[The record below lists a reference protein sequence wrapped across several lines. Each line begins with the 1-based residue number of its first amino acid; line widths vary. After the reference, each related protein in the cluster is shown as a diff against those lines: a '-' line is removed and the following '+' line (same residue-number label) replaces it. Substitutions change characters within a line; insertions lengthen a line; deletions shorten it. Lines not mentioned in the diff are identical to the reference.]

1 MATKKDKLLAKLKA
15 NEWDTDSWSAYLL
28 ECTKTNDV
36 DTTREAYEEILKQ
49 FPTLARQWINYI
61 EFEQKNKAYD
71 KVEAL
76 FGRCL
81 LYVPSIDLWKC
92 YLNYIRKTHSP
103 ANFPPERKAEARAT
117 INKAFEFVLNHIGL
131 DKDSASIWIDYIQF
145 IRAKETTTPYEEQRK
160 MDELR
165 RVYQRALVIPLN
177 NIEQLWK
184 DYDNYEMSLN
194 KQLAKKLLA
203 ERSPAYMT
211 ARTALREMKN
221 LIEPIEKAQ
230 KIWMPKPPS
239 WSEKECS
246 VLAMWKRYIAWEKS
260 NPLQFEEKEKPSLIA
275 RVVYAYRL
283 ALAMLRQYPE
293 VWYDAAAYLSE
304 NGKVDDAVAMLKT
317 GIEILPRSLL
327 LNFSLAE
334 IEESRKKDFN
344 DIKPIF
350 DILISGLEHQIIDI
364 TAKYDSQRDRYMN
377 AKGVSNDSL
386 EHGEGSGAA
395 VEEEWDGEARELE
408 RGKLRV
414 IEKEI
419 EEKVEE
425 HRKRDI
431 DATRKALTLAWIV
444 YMRTARRT
452 QGVKGAREIFKNARK
467 SPNCTYHIFVA
478 SALMEYHCSKD
489 SKVAGKL
496 FELGMKSL
504 DLAEDKHAHH
514 YVGHYLDFLVG
525 INDENNARAL
535 FERALSA
542 MPAARS
548 RQIWTKF
555 LEFENQYGDLTTF
568 LKNEKRR
575 KEAYPEE
582 LGTINEVNDVGERWR
597 YLDISNVGDI
607 ELGLADQRRTK
618 AASSTAQRSDERRKS
633 TSDSS
638 RVKYQNL
645 DPVHAERYPRPDLS
659 KWISFQPDAET
670 GTRRAGSPGA
680 KNPTQYVDSSSRSVT
695 QAGGQQQKPGPTV
708 LVPEALARFFA
719 SLPQPNTYNGPIIP
733 VNEVMEVLRQ
743 TQIPLTNVGP
753 AIVPIA
759 LQAEQ
764 HGDRFGG
771 DRSYDDPYRGGID
784 RDRERE
790 RERDRRAPRGKGDGR
805 PGPGGAGRGGGAGK
819 RKGRRDSDEEDY
831 GGHRGAPQGFK
842 RYRE

>member
-1 MATKKDKLLAKLKA
+1 
-15 NEWDTDSWSAYLL
+15 
-28 ECTKTNDV
+28 
-36 DTTREAYEEILKQ
+36 
-49 FPTLARQWINYI
+49 
-61 EFEQKNKAYD
+61 
-71 KVEAL
+71 
-76 FGRCL
+76 
-81 LYVPSIDLWKC
+81 
-92 YLNYIRKTHSP
+92 
-103 ANFPPERKAEARAT
+103 
-117 INKAFEFVLNHIGL
+117 
-131 DKDSASIWIDYIQF
+131 
-145 IRAKETTTPYEEQRK
+145 

-165 RVYQRALVIPLN
+165 RAYQRALVIPLN

-184 DYDNYEMSLN
+184 EYDNYENGLN

-230 KIWMPKPPS
+230 KMWMPKPPS

-275 RVVYAYRL
+275 RVSYAYRL

-304 NGKVDDAVAMLKT
+304 NGRVDDALAMLKT

-350 DILISGLEHQIIDI
+350 DTLISGLEQEMVEI
-364 TAKYDSQRDRYMN
+364 TAKYDSRRDRYMN
-377 AKGVSNDSL
+377 AKGVSNEFQ
-386 EHGEGSGAA
+386 EHGDGSGAA
-395 VEEEWDGEARELE
+395 AEEEWDGEARERE
-408 RGKLRV
+408 RGKLRE

-425 HRKRDI
+425 HRKKDT
-431 DATRKALTLAWIV
+431 DSTRKALTLAWIV

-452 QGVKGAREIFKNARK
+452 QGIKGAREIFKNARK
-467 SPNCTYHIFVA
+467 SPSCTYHLFVA

-504 DLAEDKHAHH
+504 DLAEDEHANQ
-514 YVGHYLDFLVG
+514 YVGHYLDFLIG
-525 INDENNARAL
+525 INDENNARAI

-542 MPAARS
+542 MPAPRLH
-548 RQIWTKF
+548 QIWTKF
-555 LEFENQYGDLTTF
+555 LEYENQYGDLATF

-575 KEAYPEE
+575 REAYLEE
-582 LGTINEVNDVGERWR
+582 LGTIQEVNDVGERWR
-597 YLDISNVGDI
+597 FLDISNVGDI
-607 ELGLADQRRTK
+607 ELGLADQRRAK
-618 AASSTAQRSDERRKS
+618 AAATTAHKSDERRKS
-633 TSDSS
+633 TSDPA

-659 KWISFQPDAET
+659 KWISYQPEAEAA
-670 GTRRAGSPGA
+670 TRRAGSPGSQSA
-680 KNPTQYVDSSSRSVT
+680 GEYVDTSPRSNSQT
-695 QAGGQQQKPGPTV
+695 GGQQQTPGPTV

-719 SLPQPNTYNGPIIP
+719 SLPQPNSYNGPIIP
-733 VNEVMEVLRQ
+733 VNDVMEVLRQ

-753 AIVPIA
+753 AIVPIT

-764 HGDRFGG
+764 HGDRFGA
-771 DRSYDDPYRGGID
+771 DRSYEDSYRRGID
-784 RDRERE
+784 RERERE
-790 RERDRRAPRGKGDGR
+790 RERDRRAPRGKVCVWCER
-805 PGPGGAGRGGGAGK
+805 PL
-819 RKGRRDSDEEDY
+819 DQNFF
-831 GGHRGAPQGFK
+831 H
-842 RYRE
+842 